1 VGKVIFPGTLNK
13 NMIMGALK
21 PAWGNLFGLKL
32 RQIGEKTDNLFVA
45 EFGSKEDKERIL
57 GASPWVFGKCLV
69 ILHEYDDKRKPSE
82 IRFDW
87 MEIWARLLDVPLGW
101 MNQHRGARAMGL
113 LGEVV
118 KMDVDGDGKAS
129 GPFLRARVAIDISK
143 PLKRGSLLKR
153 SKDSPPEWFDAQYE
167 RLPYFC
173 RSCGVLGHSDLLC
186 ATPAPR
192 DADGRL
198 PYDTKLRV

>member
-1 VGKVIFPGTLNK
+1 
-13 NMIMGALK
+13 MG
-21 PAWGNLFGLKL
+21 GVV
-32 RQIGEKTDNLFVA
+32 T
-45 EFGSKEDKERIL
+45 
-57 GASPWVFGKCLV
+57 
-69 ILHEYDDKRKPSE
+69 
-82 IRFDW
+82 
-87 MEIWARLLDVPLGW
+87 ARLLDVPLGW

-129 GPFLRARVAIDISK
+129 GPFLRARVVIDISK
-143 PLKRGSLLKR
+143 PLKRGALLKR
-153 SKDSPPEWFDAQYE
+153 IKDSTPEWFDAQFE

-173 RSCGVLGHSDLLC
+173 RLCGVLGHSDLLC

-198 PYDTKLRV
+198 PYDTKLRIEDKKKPQSFAEAAAESLGSATSSTTKQTKKAASKSEIRQEEILKGATSQETEGGITSPLKENVVDKEKGKAQPARAS